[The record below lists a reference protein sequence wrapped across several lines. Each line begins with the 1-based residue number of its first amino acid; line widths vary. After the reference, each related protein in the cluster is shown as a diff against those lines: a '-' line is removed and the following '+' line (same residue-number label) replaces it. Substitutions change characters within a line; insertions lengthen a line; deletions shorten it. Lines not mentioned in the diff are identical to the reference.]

1 MQEMLGFTSI
11 PAIVIICLLIA
22 QAIKTTK
29 LDNKYLPVICGCLG
43 GILGVAAM
51 YVMADF
57 PADDVFTAAA
67 VGIVSGFA
75 ATGVNQVKKQ
85 LLSGADQK

>member
-1 MQEMLGFTSI
+1 MQEFLGFTSI

-43 GILGVAAM
+43 GVLGVVAM

-85 LLSGADQK
+85 LTNTTE